1 VPGLA
6 KNKHRFVVA
15 ARPTWEAK
23 FVAVPEPMWSR
34 RAAAIE
40 QKDRNSCSRRTF
52 HVGRDCP
59 STGRARE
66 ICLCLSISID
76 ASDGG
81 ERVAVVNVHLIIAR
95 TRSPST
101 PATIDARF

>member
-40 QKDRNSCSRRTF
+40 QKGSQFVLAAHVPRGARLSVDRT
-52 HVGRDCP
+52 
-59 STGRARE
+59 RARN
-66 ICLCLSISID
+66 LSLPVD
-76 ASDGG
+76 
-81 ERVAVVNVHLIIAR
+81 
-95 TRSPST
+95 
-101 PATIDARF
+101 FY